1 LQFRPQDAK
10 SKARDPSRAFVVERS
25 PELARYLVPLIFG
38 LAGIAVLVSLGVW
51 QVQRLAWKEGV
62 LADIE
67 ARIAAEPVAL
77 PDSLDPEADRY
88 LPVEVSGTVGDE
100 ALRVLVSQKTVG
112 AGYRVISALDTGDR
126 RILLDRGFIK
136 VAEDIPAAPEGEATV
151 RGNVH
156 WPDDR
161 NSSTPKNDVE
171 GNTWFARDLEQMAG
185 VLNTEPLMVVARDT
199 SFSDAPVT
207 PLPVDTGNIPNDH
220 LEYAVT
226 WFGLAAIWAVMSGYF
241 LWRMRKTAKGET

>member
-1 LQFRPQDAK
+1 LQFRPQEAK

-25 PELARYLVPLIFG
+25 LELARYLVPLIFG

-112 AGYRVISALDTGDR
+112 AGYRVISALDMDGR

-136 VAEDIPAAPEGEATV
+136 VAEDIPPAPDGEVTLTAAAC
-151 RGNVH
+151 
-156 WPDDR
+156 
-161 NSSTPKNDVE
+161 
-171 GNTWFARDLEQMAG
+171 
-185 VLNTEPLMVVARDT
+185 
-199 SFSDAPVT
+199 
-207 PLPVDTGNIPNDH
+207 
-220 LEYAVT
+220 
-226 WFGLAAIWAVMSGYF
+226 GLAK
-241 LWRMRKTAKGET
+241 R